1 MATTYNNVHLPVGYE
16 VAVQTDPTVAG
27 VYTDL
32 GVTMDDGEV
41 VVAYDELKVTGSRAE
56 GLIRAFKNM
65 SVEIS
70 ATLAQIET
78 SNIHKLMSGATAY
91 AAVAAAPAA
100 ASTDTYAIAGWS
112 MAKFIPF
119 LNQNGAGTV
128 PATITVESPALTVL
142 TLGTDYDIIQ
152 NENGLWGVAMIDTVA
167 VDPATNALL
176 VKYTH
181 TPSASRGL
189 TMGSASVTITPRA
202 FRIRKLLATGKYF
215 TIIVYSAVNTSGLSL
230 AFPRYDT
237 DTVTTLPITIRGEC
251 DATRSDLDQLLSI
264 TDQYGIVNN

>member
-1 MATTYNNVHLPVGYE
+1 MAYNNVHLPVGYE

-32 GVTMDDGEV
+32 GVTMDDGELT
-41 VVAYDELKVTGSRAE
+41 VAYDELKVTGSRAE

-65 SVEIS
+65 SVEVS
-70 ATLAQIET
+70 ATLAQIEL
-78 SNIHKLMSGATAY
+78 SNLDKLMSGATAY

-100 ASTDTYAIAGWS
+100 ASTDTYAIAGWAK
-112 MAKFIPF
+112 AKFIPF

-128 PATITVESPALTVL
+128 PASISVESPASTTL
-142 TLGTDYDIIQ
+142 TLDTDYSVIQ
-152 NENGLWGVAMIDTVA
+152 NENGLWGVIMLDTVA
-167 VDPATNALL
+167 VVPASNALEIN
-176 VKYTH
+176 YTH

-189 TMGSASVTITPRA
+189 TMGSASVSITPRS

-215 TIIVYSAVNTSGLSL
+215 TVIIYSAVNTAGLTLS
-230 AFPRYDT
+230 FPRYDN

-251 DATRSDLDQLLSI
+251 DVTRTDKDQLLSI
-264 TDQYGIVNN
+264 VDQYGIVNN